1 LDWNGYDSDIYVH
14 LFFIPSKPQEI
25 VFPSYDENGLID
37 ILKKRVGKHVV
48 DEKAL
53 ELVARKIAATSGDA
67 RKAMEITA
75 KATQLCKDSLSD
87 DALSKE
93 VGTGEKPPVK
103 INHMMRAIRESNV
116 IKHAH
121 TIQKLP
127 QLAKVVLCIAVA
139 YGNVIGPKAEISMSH
154 LKKICCH
161 ATKHSLF
168 DDTDIGSISGLIG
181 TLCDQDLLRVA
192 NNGHF
197 DPHDLDTTLIIDVQ
211 LDDVECALEES
222 LLNGEHGH
230 FYSKLMDYVR
240 QKHR

>member
-1 LDWNGYDSDIYVH
+1 M
-14 LFFIPSKPQEI
+14 
-25 VFPSYDENGLID
+25 FPSYDENGLID
-37 ILKKRVGKHVV
+37 ILTKRVGKHVV
-48 DEKAL
+48 DAKAL

-87 DALSKE
+87 DELSKE
-93 VGTGEKPPVK
+93 VGMDEKPPVK
-103 INHMMRAIRESNV
+103 INHMMRAIIRESNV

-127 QLAKVVLCIAVA
+127 QLAKVILCIAVA
-139 YGNVIGPKAEISMSH
+139 YGNVIGPKAEISISY

-161 ATKHSLF
+161 AANHSLF
-168 DDTDIGSISGLIG
+168 EDPAIGSISGLIG

-197 DPHDLDTTLIIDVQ
+197 DPHDLDTKLIIDVQ

-230 FYSKLMDYVR
+230 FYSKLMDFVR
-240 QKHR
+240 QNHH